1 MQCLPSGDLLDN
13 MMHNIWP
20 QDFLSLFLVLPAPC
34 RENPEK
40 KVMHRAEKNELPSL
54 LVIHLLYL
62 KTT

>member
-40 KVMHRAEKNELPSL
+40 KSCTEQRRMSFHRSW
-54 LVIHLLYL
+54 LYIYYI
-62 KTT
+62 